1 MDAQGQASQET
12 PGGVGP
18 AGDTADPAPRKV
30 AKACLSVFAVVWIIT
45 AIEPSHPR
53 DWLLENVLTF
63 LCVPYLLW
71 IQRDLPFKPGTNL
84 ALLAFLC
91 LHSVG
96 AHFTYA
102 EVPYEQWSRQ
112 VFGFSPG
119 EFFGWRRNHF
129 DRLVHL
135 LYGALVLPATREL
148 FGRSIKASPFA
159 LELISIQFIVA
170 TSALYELIE
179 WGATLVVDQELGMAY
194 LGIQG
199 DIWDAHKDMLLAA
212 VGAVA
217 SAAVSGPLS
226 ALRCLRSDR

>member
-1 MDAQGQASQET
+1 MDTPAQASQGI
-12 PGGVGP
+12 PGRAGP
-18 AGDTADPAPRKV
+18 AVDTVDPTSRTV
-30 AKACLSVFAVVWIIT
+30 AKACLSVFAMVWVIA

-53 DWLLENVLTF
+53 DWLLENVLIV
-63 LCVPYLLW
+63 LCVPYLVW
-71 IQRDLPFKPGTNL
+71 VQRDRPFKPGTNL
-84 ALLAFLC
+84 ALLAFLS

-102 EVPYEQWSRQ
+102 EVPYEHWSRQ

-119 EFFGWRRNHF
+119 EVFGWHRNHF

-148 FGRSIKASPFA
+148 FGRSIKASAVA
-159 LELISIQFIVA
+159 LELISVQFIVA
-170 TSALYELIE
+170 TSALYELME
-179 WGATLVVDQELGMAY
+179 WGAALVVDRELGMAY

-217 SAAVSGPLS
+217 SAAVFGPLS
-226 ALRCLRSDR
+226 VLRCLRSDR